1 MGAVAR
7 HELAAAVSEAG
18 GLGTIAGARAAIAAE
33 VEAARRL
40 TGRPIAV
47 NLLLPFVRRGD
58 VEAAAAADVIVT
70 FWGAPRRLTA
80 TTWIHQCGS
89 VEEAKAAA
97 AAGADAVIAQGVE
110 AGGHVR
116 GTTPALELLDQVRTA
131 VKIPVLAAGGI
142 VDVDGVREVLDAGAV
157 AAVVGTRFLLSGES
171 RAHPEYKK
179 RCLDARETVLTE
191 LFGLGWPDAPHRV
204 IPNGA
209 TRRWLRRGDGGPLWI
224 RTGNRVSTRLANL
237 VPAAAQNRA
246 VNADLRWLPFL
257 MAQPPT
263 DDGPSTVIDGRPLYA
278 GTNVGRIAD
287 IRPAAE
293 LVKLLTP

>member
-1 MGAVAR
+1 M
-7 HELAAAVSEAG
+7 
-18 GLGTIAGARAAIAAE
+18 
-33 VEAARRL
+33 
-40 TGRPIAV
+40 
-47 NLLLPFVRRGD
+47 
-58 VEAAAAADVIVT
+58 
-70 FWGAPRRLTA
+70 
-80 TTWIHQCGS
+80 
-89 VEEAKAAA
+89 
-97 AAGADAVIAQGVE
+97 
-110 AGGHVR
+110 R

-157 AAVVGTRFLLSGES
+157 AAVVGTRFLLSAES

-204 IPNGA
+204 IPNVA
-209 TRRWLRRGDGGPLWI
+209 TRRWLRRGDRGPLWI

-278 GTNVGRIAD
+278 GTNVGRISD

>member
-1 MGAVAR
+1 
-7 HELAAAVSEAG
+7 
-18 GLGTIAGARAAIAAE
+18 
-33 VEAARRL
+33 
-40 TGRPIAV
+40 
-47 NLLLPFVRRGD
+47 
-58 VEAAAAADVIVT
+58 
-70 FWGAPRRLTA
+70 
-80 TTWIHQCGS
+80 
-89 VEEAKAAA
+89 
-97 AAGADAVIAQGVE
+97 
-110 AGGHVR
+110 
-116 GTTPALELLDQVRTA
+116 
-131 VKIPVLAAGGI
+131 
-142 VDVDGVREVLDAGAV
+142 
-157 AAVVGTRFLLSGES
+157 
-171 RAHPEYKK
+171 
-179 RCLDARETVLTE
+179 VLTE